1 MKNNNHNVCFV
12 IPAYNEEKNILS
24 VIEGLKDLGDIIII
38 DDGSKDNT
46 GKILK
51 DINLIYFKFATNM
64 GYDAALNKGF
74 EIANSNMF
82 NYIITVDA
90 DGQHKLKDIKKI
102 RKKLIQGY
110 HVVSGKR
117 NILPRFG
124 EKLFSL
130 YTKFIYKIDDP
141 LCGLKGYNINV
152 YNELG
157 FFDNYKSIGTQ
168 LLLFSIRKKYKYYF
182 FEIDV
187 NNRINKLKPSFGG
200 FFKSNY
206 KILRSLFI
214 TISNDVY
221 LKFTFN
227 D

>member
-1 MKNNNHNVCFV
+1 MKTKNHNVCFI
-12 IPAYNEEKNILS
+12 IPAYNEAKNILS
-24 VIEGLKDLGDIIII
+24 VIKAIQDLGDIIII

-46 GKILK
+46 SNILK
-51 DINLIYFKFATNM
+51 NINLIYFKFATNM

-82 NYIITVDA
+82 DFIITVDA

-102 RKKLIQGY
+102 RDKLIEGY

-117 NILPRFG
+117 NILPRFS

-152 YNELG
+152 YKELG

-187 NNRINKLKPSFGG
+187 NNRINNLSPSFGG
-200 FFKSNY
+200 FLKSNY
-206 KILRSLFI
+206 KILKSLFI
-214 TISNDVY
+214 TISYDIY